1 MKRIRG
7 LSNERYQ
14 ERKEAITRILKLTY
28 EGEAVDPL
36 PPSWFDMLDR
46 MAPK

>member
-14 ERKEAITRILKLTY
+14 ERKEAITRILQAMYDGYAT
-28 EGEAVDPL
+28 DPC
-36 PPSWFDMLDR
+36 PPSWLDILDR
-46 MAPK
+46 PVK